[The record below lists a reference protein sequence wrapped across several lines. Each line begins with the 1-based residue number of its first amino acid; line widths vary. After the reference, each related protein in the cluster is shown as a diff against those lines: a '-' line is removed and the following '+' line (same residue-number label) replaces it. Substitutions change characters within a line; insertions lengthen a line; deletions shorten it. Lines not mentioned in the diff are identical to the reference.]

1 MRCAGSR
8 IAVNRS
14 ANEIHQGEITSS
26 IRLGLNTFV
35 IALGETLS
43 SDNIHNQALMVPPL
57 SRVVSVVRMY
67 A

>member
-35 IALGETLS
+35 IALG
-43 SDNIHNQALMVPPL
+43 DNQASNNFHNHTPMDPRPG
-57 SRVVSVVRMY
+57 RVL
-67 A
+67 

>member
-1 MRCAGSR
+1 MRYAGSR
-8 IAVNRS
+8 IAVNHS

-43 SDNIHNQALMVPPL
+43 SDNIHIQALMEPPL
-57 SRVVSVVRMY
+57 SRVVRVVRMY